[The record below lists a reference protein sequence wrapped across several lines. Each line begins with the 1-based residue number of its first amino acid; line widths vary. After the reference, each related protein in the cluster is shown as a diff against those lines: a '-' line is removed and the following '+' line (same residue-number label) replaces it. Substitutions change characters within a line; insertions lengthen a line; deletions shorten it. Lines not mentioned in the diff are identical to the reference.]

1 MGASRGPMHT
11 LRRAARTTPCACAAG
26 VMVAAALGLASGC
39 ARRAADARSL
49 RLAAGHPVVAVART
63 PVADLQPWVLEIGAP
78 GQLSFYS
85 MKLDASGAVWI
96 AGTASS
102 RAAPATAPVFEY
114 GTTGAQ
120 DYFVARVSPQGRLM
134 WLAFVGGSGEEL
146 PGPSLQVDG
155 DCFATAAGSTQS
167 PDFPVTPGAYRS
179 HHAGG
184 TDAVVFRLGPDGRR
198 LEYATYLGGSGK
210 DNSPTT
216 ALGSDGSVTLAGS
229 TESSDF
235 PVTLPVKPGHAN
247 TQADVY
253 ACRLDRQGHVV
264 YSCIL
269 SGDTDDGDRAD
280 GLVIGPDGSAY
291 IVGHTW
297 STDFPAARF
306 GGRLGGFCDGFI
318 VKLDGAGRLVG
329 GRFLG
334 GENCDMACRVAVD
347 AVGSPVVVGGT
358 LSLDLPVTPGAFQ
371 PRFGGGGNR
380 KVDGMHLGD
389 VFVCR
394 FTPDLSTAE
403 YVTYL
408 GGPKTEDGM
417 ALSDLYVTPEGR
429 SIIVLLLPS
438 LPLADASAPATPS
451 DPFDGLRT
459 LIAVFDKDGRAEG
472 AMLRP
477 TMFGVRLVLGHAS
490 EAGAV
495 SLLQLPGATVRGRP
509 LRSTSGRAMPRVA
522 LEVRDLVD
530 PSGSQP
536 PPAMGA
542 ITPVSRQF
550 ALLATSSPPPG
561 AAPPGVGPRLR
572 VALCRV
578 AGP

>member
-1 MGASRGPMHT
+1 MA
-11 LRRAARTTPCACAAG
+11 AAR
-26 VMVAAALGLASGC
+26 AS
-39 ARRAADARSL
+39 A
-49 RLAAGHPVVAVART
+49 T
-63 PVADLQPWVLEIGAP
+63 DLKPWSLEIGAP

-85 MKLDASGAVWI
+85 MKLDASGAIWV
-96 AGTASS
+96 AGTAAS
-102 RAAPATAPVFEY
+102 RAAPADAPVFEY
-114 GTTGAQ
+114 GATGAQ

-146 PGPSLQVDG
+146 PGPGLQVDG
-155 DCFATAAGSTQS
+155 DCFATTAGSTQS

-184 TDAVVFRLGPDGRR
+184 IDAVVFRLGPDGRR
-198 LEYATYLGGSGK
+198 LEYATYLGGSGNE
-210 DNSPTT
+210 NSPNT
-216 ALGSDGSVTLAGS
+216 ALGPDGSVTLAGS
-229 TESSDF
+229 TGSSDF
-235 PVTLPVKPGHAN
+235 PVTVAAKPGHAN
-247 TQADVY
+247 TQTDVY
-253 ACRLDRQGHVV
+253 ACRLNRQGHMV

-280 GLVIGPDGSAY
+280 GLAVAPDGSAY

-297 STDFPAARF
+297 STDFPAVRF

-334 GENCDMACRVAVD
+334 GESCDMACRVAVD

-380 KVDGMHLGD
+380 KIDAMHLGD

-394 FTPDLSTAE
+394 FTPDLARTE
-403 YVTYL
+403 YFTYL
-408 GGPKTEDGM
+408 GGPGTEDGA

-429 SIIVLLLPS
+429 SIIVLLLPP
-438 LPLADASAPATPS
+438 LPLVDRSAPVAPP

-459 LIAVFDKDGRAEG
+459 LIAVFDRDGRAEG

-509 LRSTSGRAMPRVA
+509 LRSSSRKAMPSVA
-522 LEVRDLVD
+522 LEVRDLAD

-542 ITPVSRQF
+542 ITPVNRQF
-550 ALLATSSPPPG
+550 ALVVTSAPPPG
-561 AAPPGVGPRLR
+561 AAPPGAGSRLR
-572 VALCRV
+572 LALCRV
-578 AGP
+578 AGAPDESDAAVSEVARD